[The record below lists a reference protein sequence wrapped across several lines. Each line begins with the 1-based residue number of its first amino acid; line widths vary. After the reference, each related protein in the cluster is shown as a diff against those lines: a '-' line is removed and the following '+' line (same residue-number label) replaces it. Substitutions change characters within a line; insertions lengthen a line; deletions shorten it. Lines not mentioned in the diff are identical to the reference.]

1 MRFVIE
7 KSFLD
12 IFPQIEIGVVIARGV
27 DNSAPSSDEVL
38 AALRAA
44 NAGAARHLPHDSLTD
59 NSVVAVWRDAFGKFR
74 KRKGAHA
81 SVENLLK
88 RAKRDN
94 GVGSINALV
103 DIYNAISLE
112 HALPVG
118 GEDLDTF
125 VGDLRLTITKGGD
138 AFTGFGDDDDL
149 ATLPGEAAYLDDAGA
164 VCRCLNWRDGKRTM
178 LTPETRN
185 AFLVIESVDPS
196 RSAALREATESLAER
211 TSRWLGGSAE
221 TRYLDISTPEIE
233 I

>member
-1 MRFVIE
+1 MRFIIE

-12 IFPQIEIGVVIARGV
+12 IFPEIKIGVVIARGI
-27 DNSAPSSDEVL
+27 DNTGASTDAIL
-38 AALRAA
+38 AELSAA
-44 NAGAARHLPHDSLTD
+44 NAGAARHLPHDALTD
-59 NSVVAVWRDAFGKFR
+59 NPVVAVWREAFGKFR

-94 GVGSINALV
+94 GVGSINPLV
-103 DIYNAISLE
+103 DIYNAVSLE

-125 VGDLRLTITKGGD
+125 EGDLRLTITQGGD

-149 ATLPGEAAYLDDAGA
+149 STLPGEAAYLDDAGA

-178 LTPETRN
+178 LTPETKN
-185 AFLVIESVDPS
+185 AFLVIESIDPS
-196 RSAALREATESLAER
+196 REDALHDAVETLARR
-211 TSRWLGGSAE
+211 TSHHLGGTTQ
-221 TRYLDISTPEIE
+221 TRYLDIDSPVAEI
-233 I
+233 